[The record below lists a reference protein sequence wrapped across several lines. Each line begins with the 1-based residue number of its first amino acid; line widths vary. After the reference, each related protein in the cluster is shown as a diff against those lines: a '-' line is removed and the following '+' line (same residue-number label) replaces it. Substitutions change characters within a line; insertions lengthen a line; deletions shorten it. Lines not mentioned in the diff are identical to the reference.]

1 MSFFFW
7 IIYQIFDW
15 IKNPLST
22 IKKGPPKNLNIKNLN
37 TFVNLNFYQIKIKE
51 MNEKDKMHLKTILQ
65 CTIVVKT
72 QIVPMT

>member
-1 MSFFFW
+1 MSTKKDHRQEEFF
-7 IIYQIFDW
+7 
-15 IKNPLST
+15 
-22 IKKGPPKNLNIKNLN
+22 NITKNLN
-37 TFVNLNFYQIKIKE
+37 TFVVNLNFYQIKIKE

>member
-1 MSFFFW
+1 M
-7 IIYQIFDW
+7 D
-15 IKNPLST
+15 NLSNFRLDQK
-22 IKKGPPKNLNIKNLN
+22 ILCQQKKKGPPKNLNIKNLN